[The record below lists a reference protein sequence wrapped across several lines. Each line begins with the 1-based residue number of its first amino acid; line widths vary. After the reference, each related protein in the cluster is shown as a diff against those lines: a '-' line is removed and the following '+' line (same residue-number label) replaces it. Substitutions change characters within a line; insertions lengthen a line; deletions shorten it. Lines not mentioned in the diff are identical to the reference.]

1 MELVVILITG
11 AVIYYVVTGF
21 RRWWDGYRK
30 RHNLPLQVVALTV
43 IVLVAVW
50 ASQSS
55 TGARI
60 ADLTI
65 GVVLVF
71 VVLAVAALAVAGWR
85 RGRSR
90 QAAASQAAARS
101 RRPPTRRSS
110 SRRWRSV
117 YDAAGREVVVYAFG
131 AFDKRSG
138 AFMNRVK
145 FGHSAQAEGR
155 RELQVANQLLKADEV
170 RALGRG
176 PGGEPRERAL
186 HRHLDRW
193 RYPASEWFEASPEV
207 LAAVG
212 ELERL
217 TEDGRRLTQAPTTRS
232 A

>member
-1 MELVVILITG
+1 M
-11 AVIYYVVTGF
+11 TGF
-21 RRWWDGYRK
+21 TRWWDGYRK
-30 RHNLPLQVVALTV
+30 RHNLPVQVAVWTV
-43 IVLVAVW
+43 VVLVAVW

-55 TGARI
+55 TGARV
-60 ADLTI
+60 ADLAI
-65 GVVLVF
+65 RAVVVLVL
-71 VVLAVAALAVAGWR
+71 LAVAALAVAGWR

-90 QAAASQAAARS
+90 QAAVSQAAARS
-101 RRPPTRRSS
+101 ERPPARRSS
-110 SRRWRSV
+110 SRRWRRER
-117 YDAAGREVVVYAFG
+117 DAAGREVVVYAFG

-145 FGHSAQAEGR
+145 FGHSTQAEGR

-176 PGGEPRERAL
+176 PGGEPRERAF
-186 HRHLDRW
+186 HRRLDRW

-217 TEDGRRLTQAPTTRS
+217 TEDGRRLTQATTARS